1 MIKTPDGKAD
11 PKDDRL
17 SSFEVAIADL
27 LFDAAEKCTDSMPE
41 DIAAEDFVRFKLLTQ
56 IINEGVL
63 GKTLSEWSPEKQE
76 RIRNV
81 AVWVMRDPPEGDH
94 EDAARLKAGAERM
107 IGVLKTMEGYHE
119 R

>member
-1 MIKTPDGKAD
+1 MSKTPDGKC
-11 PKDDRL
+11 DRL
-17 SSFEVAIADL
+17 DGFAAAIADL

-56 IINEGVL
+56 INNEGVL
-63 GKTLSEWSPEKQE
+63 VKTLFGWSPEKQE

-94 EDAARLKAGAERM
+94 EDASGLKAGAERV
-107 IGVLKTMEGYHE
+107 IGVLKTMEGYHG

>member
-17 SSFEVAIADL
+17 SNFEVAIADL
-27 LFDAAEKCTDSMPE
+27 LFDAVEDCRGRIPG

-56 IINEGVL
+56 INNDGVL
-63 GKTLSEWSPEKQE
+63 VKILSEWSPEKQE

-94 EDAARLKAGAERM
+94 EDAARLKAGAERL
-107 IGVLKTMEGYHE
+107 IRILKTMEGHHE